1 MDRYLFQDH
10 VQHDFSKQ
18 VFEIEEIDPNEIYEK
33 GFISNKITESLN
45 KKFIQLFKRLEFK
58 EYKMDQIEHGAGF
71 DYSFNENGFRP
82 IVELLVDSIYKH
94 FACILTMFDVPESP
108 VGLELGV
115 CKLSDGYCVDWHQD
129 CRNQAVLSFC
139 MVLNEEDFK
148 EGEGGE
154 LQFSKVTFDESGDII
169 DREIVGRFP
178 TNNSG
183 QIIFFNPSDLNYQHR
198 CTQIKSTKTRYLVA
212 GIIGEIE

>member
-1 MDRYLFQDH
+1 MFQEH
-10 VQHDFSKQ
+10 VKYDFSKR
-18 VFEIEEIDPNEIYEK
+18 VFEVEDIDPNEIYEK

-45 KKFIQLFKRLEFK
+45 KKFMQLFKRLEFK
-58 EYKMDQIEHGAGF
+58 EYKMDQIEHGSGS
-71 DYSFNENGFRP
+71 DYSFNENGFP
-82 IVELLVDSIYKH
+82 PVVGLLVDSIYKH
-94 FACILTMFDVPESP
+94 FSCILSMFDVPESP
-108 VGLELGV
+108 LGLELGV
-115 CKLSDGYCVDWHQD
+115 CKLSDGYYVDWHQD

-139 MVLNEEDFK
+139 MVLNEEDFE

-154 LQFSKVTFDESGDII
+154 LQFSAVTFDESGDIV
-169 DREIVGRFP
+169 DREIIGSFP

-198 CTQIKSTKTRYLVA
+198 CTKIKSRKTRYLVA